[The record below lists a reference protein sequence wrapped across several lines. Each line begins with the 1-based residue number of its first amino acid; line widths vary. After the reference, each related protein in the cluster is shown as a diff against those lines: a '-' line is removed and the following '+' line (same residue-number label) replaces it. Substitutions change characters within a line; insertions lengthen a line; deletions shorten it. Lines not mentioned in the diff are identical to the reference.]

1 MKVIKEPFTNHCYII
16 PFSSQN
22 KTSDIKDLKDWLDKH
37 ASGKWRIE
45 GAGLIR
51 ILDESVETMFILK
64 WVTK

>member
-1 MKVIKEPFTNHCYII
+1 MKIIKEPFSNHCYILGVRTMHEAQEL
-16 PFSSQN
+16 S
-22 KTSDIKDLKDWLDKH
+22 DWLNGH
-37 ASGKWRIE
+37 ASGKWRME